1 MKFFTVILSIYVLA
15 LNVVPCS
22 DAGNVT
28 EDSQGVYLVQFDGEH
43 SENCELCSPFCHCHC
58 CHVHTVDF
66 GIARFQPLQETYLEE
81 VFTHF
86 EGLGKEFTDPLFQ
99 PPQV

>member
-43 SENCELCSPFCHCHC
+43 SENCELCSPFCQCHC
-58 CHVHTVDF
+58 CHVHTIHF
-66 GIARFQPLQETYLEE
+66 GIAKFELLQATIPQDN
-81 VFTHF
+81 FAHF
-86 EGLGKEFTDPLFQ
+86 DSIGKDITFSLFQ